1 MKLITNGYPLP
12 VSERLIQ
19 ILESEIGKSNVAHME
34 PIYVN
39 FRDPGYAAETGGFH
53 PVEIMVADGRI
64 QYCTDFMYYG
74 SGPWAELGKDLDFD
88 FSLGLFQQ
96 QGVDHPIER
105 GRSMFALWQSN
116 FCSYYEMGVY
126 QVSITNG

>member
-12 VSERLIQ
+12 VSHTLIQ
-19 ILESEIGKSNVAHME
+19 ILEHEINQAKVSHTE
-34 PIYVN
+34 PIYIH
-39 FRDPGYAAETGGFH
+39 FRDPCYTAETGGFH
-53 PVEIMVADGRI
+53 PVEIMITDGRI
-64 QYCTDFMYYG
+64 QYCTDLMYYG

-105 GRSMFALWQSN
+105 GRTLFALWTQN
-116 FCSYYEMGVY
+116 FCDYWDMGVY